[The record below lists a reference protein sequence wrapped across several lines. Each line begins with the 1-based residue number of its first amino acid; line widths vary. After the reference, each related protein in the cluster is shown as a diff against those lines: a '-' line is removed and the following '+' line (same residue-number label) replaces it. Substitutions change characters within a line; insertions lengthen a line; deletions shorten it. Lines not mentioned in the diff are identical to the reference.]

1 MTKRITGIVL
11 IFLMGMLS
19 VISCNKKVVS
29 LTQSR
34 TTSNSKAAQ
43 KKPYL
48 LLISLDGFRWDYL
61 EKYKPPNLSA
71 FVENGVKAESLL
83 PSFPS
88 KTFPNHYSIATGMYP
103 DKHGILGNTYYS
115 YEKGLVFNYK
125 NKTTA
130 IDGSFYK
137 GSPIWLEANKAN
149 MVTASYFFVGTEAD
163 IQGIHPTYYHIFDP
177 NIENE
182 VRVAQAL
189 GWLDM
194 PEDTKPHLIMMYFGD
209 MDKIGHDFGPSRDE
223 KLKKALFDLDKNLGD
238 LFKGVAATG
247 LPVNIII
254 VSDHGMVDQATA
266 NLIPTESIMNDSLF
280 LTVDNGSIV
289 NIHPKKDVAIDAL
302 VQYFKRKEDHFKVY
316 TTENTP
322 GFEYSPKNKDWG
334 AIQLIPDYGYYF
346 LPKARIE
353 LIYKNKVKTIGV
365 HGYDSKYEDMHGI
378 FYANGPA
385 FKNEYMLPP
394 VKNIHIYPLMCEI
407 LGLKLPKTI
416 DGDLNQVKSV
426 LKGF

>member
-11 IFLMGMLS
+11 ILIMGMLT

-29 LTQSR
+29 SPQIL

-61 EKYKPPNLSA
+61 EKYKPPNLIA
-71 FVENGVKAESLL
+71 FVENGVKAESLI
-83 PSFPS
+83 PAYPS

-115 YEKGLVFNYK
+115 YEKGLAFNYK

-163 IQGIHPTYYHIFDP
+163 IQGIHPTYCHIFDP
-177 NIENE
+177 SIENE

-194 PEDTKPHLIMMYFGD
+194 PEETKPHLIMMYFGD
-209 MDKIGHDFGPSRDE
+209 MDKIGHDFGPSQDE

-238 LFKGVAATG
+238 LFEGVAATG

-266 NLIPTESIMNDSLF
+266 NLIPTESIKNDSLF

-289 NIHPKKDVAIDAL
+289 NIHPKKGVSIDSL

-322 GFEYSPKNKDWG
+322 GFEYSPKNRDWG
-334 AIQLIPDYGYYF
+334 AIQLVPDYGYYF

-353 LIYKNKVKTIGV
+353 LFYKNEFKTIGV
-365 HGYDSKYEDMHGI
+365 HGYDTKYEDMHGI

-385 FKNEYMLPP
+385 FKKGFTTPP
-394 VKNIHIYPLMCEI
+394 IEIIDIYPLMCEI
-407 LGLKLPKTI
+407 LGLKIPETI
-416 DGDLNQVKSV
+416 DGDLNQVKRV